1 MTMVLCMPKLR
12 DPILIKQFVSGHF
25 TLIYIQGFKRL
36 PDNKH
41 SSPNTSFSQKWNDWP
56 DLLKAEGDKEV
67 ESITEMNQGRIVGPE
82 HFLHSSAVVGWL
94 GTSSLI

>member
-41 SSPNTSFSQKWNDWP
+41 SSPNTSFSQK
-56 DLLKAEGDKEV
+56 
-67 ESITEMNQGRIVGPE
+67 
-82 HFLHSSAVVGWL
+82 
-94 GTSSLI
+94 